1 MANKIDAIESTG
13 VVVRTLVSN
22 PQQLGLLIRAVRR
35 SQRLRLDDV
44 AGSAGVGHVFARDVE
59 YGKETVQLGR
69 VLRLLAE
76 LGITLEADVPDEAR
90 AEFDLLQREG
100 LRPVRRRKSVV
111 GEGGGK

>member
-1 MANKIDAIESTG
+1 M
-13 VVVRTLVSN
+13 RTLVSN

-44 AGSAGVGHVFARDVE
+44 AGSAGVGHVFAREVE

-69 VLRLLAE
+69 VLRLLSE

-90 AEFDLLQREG
+90 AEFERLQRAG
-100 LRPVRRRKSVV
+100 LPPIRRRRSLASKDD
-111 GEGGGK
+111 GQ